1 MRLTMMAIAVCLI
14 TGCVSP
20 PKPRDCEGQ
29 FRPVNATGQKAV
41 QLDEAQSL
49 ALCRKERDHV

>member
-1 MRLTMMAIAVCLI
+1 MRLMMAVVALCVL

-29 FRPVNATGQKAV
+29 FRPVNVTGQKAAW
-41 QLDEAQSL
+41 LDAAQSL
-49 ALCRKERDHV
+49 ALCRKESDHG